1 MPFFATYLTSQV
13 LLPPFYDP
21 LYHPGR
27 LTAAGAGAREWAR
40 AGARGE
46 KTDFVFPPRNVVF

>member
-27 LTAAGAGAREWAR
+27 LTAAGAGARERGR
-40 AGARGE
+40 AGAWEANRM
-46 KTDFVFPPRNVVF
+46 FVPT